1 MFIWPP
7 VQEAMNSASYWL
19 MEEGT
24 YLAVF
29 FFGFI
34 KRLLIPFGLHHIF
47 HAPFWY
53 EFGSY
58 TSAAGDIIRGDMS
71 IFFAQLKDGV
81 EITAGN
87 FMAGEFPVMMFGL
100 PAAALAMYHTARPE
114 KKKIVAGLLGS
125 AALTS
130 FLTGI
135 TEPLEFSFMFISPF
149 LFFIHAVLDGFSFVL
164 MTFLGVNVGYTFSG
178 GAIDVVLFGILPV
191 IEPWSLTIWLGL
203 RLAVISDFRVRFC
216 VEKLKLMAPGR
227 EKTEDRPEASI
238 GEAGALAY
246 NGLEAMAGQENI
258 AHLHACIT
266 RLR

>member
-81 EITAGN
+81 EITADN
-87 FMAGEFPVMMFGL
+87 FMAAEFPVMMFGL
-100 PAAALAMYHTARPE
+100 
-114 KKKIVAGLLGS
+114 GS
-125 AALTS
+125 AALTRYHTVRPGTKEIVGS
-130 FLTGI
+130 
-135 TEPLEFSFMFISPF
+135 
-149 LFFIHAVLDGFSFVL
+149 VL
-164 MTFLGVNVGYTFSG
+164 
-178 GAIDVVLFGILPV
+178 
-191 IEPWSLTIWLGL
+191 
-203 RLAVISDFRVRFC
+203 
-216 VEKLKLMAPGR
+216 
-227 EKTEDRPEASI
+227 AS
-238 GEAGALAY
+238 
-246 NGLEAMAGQENI
+246 
-258 AHLHACIT
+258 
-266 RLR
+266 

>member
-1 MFIWPP
+1 
-7 VQEAMNSASYWL
+7 
-19 MEEGT
+19 EGT

-81 EITAGN
+81 EITAGDFLGGEDPCMFCCCSAGDIIRGDMSIFFAQLKDGVEITAGN
-87 FMAGEFPVMMFGL
+87 FMAGEFPIMMFGL

-164 MTFLGVNVGYTFSG
+164 MTFLDVNVGYTFSG
-178 GAIDVVLFGILPV
+178 G
-191 IEPWSLTIWLGL
+191 
-203 RLAVISDFRVRFC
+203 
-216 VEKLKLMAPGR
+216 
-227 EKTEDRPEASI
+227 
-238 GEAGALAY
+238 
-246 NGLEAMAGQENI
+246 
-258 AHLHACIT
+258 
-266 RLR
+266 